1 MKWYNSL
8 ITKITLIFALALI
21 GVIAVLYIIHTQIKK
36 TETQNIHRLATVIL
50 QSNHNAKK
58 IDIEVLK
65 EAGFS
70 LVQDSSLKQ
79 TILERKRFSPS
90 SRRMRNQHNNQKFR
104 FKVIEYERDF
114 FLSIGRD
121 LVFQAPHKKDIFP
134 KMIFPISSVLFIIL
148 LYIATIRSILPL
160 YSLRRKVKEF
170 SNGNYDIDCKSDKKD
185 EIGILSNEFD
195 SSVKKIKKL
204 RDSRQLF
211 LRNIMHE
218 LKTPITKGKLSC
230 EMIEESNYQEIL
242 KNVFKRQEVLLNE
255 FARIEKLSANE
266 VALKKENYSLQDIVD
281 YSLDILNHEKE
292 SVTCKLNPMLLHVD
306 FELFGTA
313 LKNLLDNGI
322 NYSDDLHVE
331 IKSNKNQI
339 IISNQGK
346 ELEFPLERY
355 SEPYFLEG
363 EKQKSSRG
371 LGFGLFITIN
381 IIKLHNMK
389 IEYNR
394 QNNRNVFTIDL
405 LYNPL

>member
-8 ITKITLIFALALI
+8 IAKISIIFAIALL
-21 GVIAVLYIIHTQIKK
+21 GVGAIVFAYAKHTQEIEIENTKKYARAIVRSARNHEDRSLDLEIMKNAGFELIKDEGLTQLLITNKK
-36 TETQNIHRLATVIL
+36 TGQKGSHRKNRFFSGVKVSMHNQELYVIVQN
-50 QSNHNAKK
+50 K
-58 IDIEVLK
+58 
-65 EAGFS
+65 
-70 LVQDSSLKQ
+70 
-79 TILERKRFSPS
+79 
-90 SRRMRNQHNNQKFR
+90 
-104 FKVIEYERDF
+104 
-114 FLSIGRD
+114 
-121 LVFQAPHKKDIFP
+121 LVFKTPHEKKIFP
-134 KMIFPISSVLFIIL
+134 KIFFPLISILFIIF

-160 YSLRRKVKEF
+160 YSLRLKVKEF
-170 SNGNYDIDCKSDKKD
+170 ADGNYDIDCKSDKKD
-185 EIGILSNEFD
+185 EIGVLSNEFD
-195 SSVKKIKKL
+195 KSVKKIKKL

-230 EMIEESNYQEIL
+230 AMIEDSTYLNTL

-266 VALKKENYSLQDIVD
+266 IALKKENYSFQDILD
-281 YSLDILNHEKE
+281 YSLDILNHKTD
-292 SVTCKLNPMLLHVD
+292 SVTCKISPLSLNVD

-313 LKNLLDNGI
+313 IKNLLDNGI
-322 NYSDDLHVE
+322 NYSDDSKVKIE
-331 IKSNKNQI
+331 SNESQI
-339 IISNQGK
+339 IISNEGK

-363 EKQKSSRG
+363 KKQQSSRG

-394 QNNRNVFTIDL
+394 QKNRNVFTI
-405 LYNPL
+405 NVKKS

>member
-21 GVIAVLYIIHTQIKK
+21 GVVAVLFIIHTQIKK
-36 TETQNIHRLATVIL
+36 TEIQNIHRLAEVVL
-50 QSNHNAKK
+50 QSNHNHNK
-58 IDIEVLK
+58 IDIKALK
-65 EAGFS
+65 EAGFT
-70 LVQDSSLKQ
+70 LVQNNFLKQ
-79 TILERKRFSPS
+79 IILDRKRFSQS
-90 SRRMRNQHNNQKFR
+90 SGRMGNPHTNKRFR
-104 FKVIEYERDF
+104 FKVIEYKRDF
-114 FLSIGRD
+114 FIFIGRN
-121 LVFQAPHKKDIFP
+121 LIFQAPYRKDVFP
-134 KMIFPISSVLFIIL
+134 KMIFPIGSILFIIL

-160 YSLRRKVKEF
+160 YSLRQKVKEF

-185 EIGILSNEFD
+185 EIGILSNEFNN
-195 SSVKKIKKL
+195 SVKKIKKL

-266 VALKKENYSLQDIVD
+266 IALKKENYSLQDIVD
-281 YSLDILNHEKE
+281 YSLDILNHEEE
-292 SVTCKLNPMLLHVD
+292 SVTYNLNPMLLHVD

-313 LKNLLDNGI
+313 IKNLLDNGI
-322 NYSDDLHVE
+322 NYSDDLHVKIE
-331 IKSNKNQI
+331 SNENQI

-363 EKQKSSRG
+363 KKQQSSRG

-394 QNNRNVFTIDL
+394 QNNRNVFTI
-405 LYNPL
+405 YVKKS

>member
-21 GVIAVLYIIHTQIKK
+21 GVVAVLFIIHTQIKK
-36 TETQNIHRLATVIL
+36 TEIQNIHRLAEVVL
-50 QSNHNAKK
+50 QSNHNHNK
-58 IDIEVLK
+58 IDIKALK
-65 EAGFS
+65 EAGFT
-70 LVQDSSLKQ
+70 LVQNNSLKQ
-79 TILERKRFSPS
+79 IILDKKRFSQS
-90 SRRMRNQHNNQKFR
+90 SGRMGNPHTNKRFR
-104 FKVIEYERDF
+104 FKVIEYKRDF
-114 FLSIGRD
+114 FIFIGRNSI
-121 LVFQAPHKKDIFP
+121 FQAPYRKDVFP
-134 KMIFPISSVLFIIL
+134 KMIFPICSILFIIL

-160 YSLRRKVKEF
+160 YSLRQKVKEF

-195 SSVKKIKKL
+195 NSVKKIKKL

-266 VALKKENYSLQDIVD
+266 IALKKENYSLQDIVD
-281 YSLDILNHEKE
+281 YSLDILNHEEK
-292 SVTCKLNPMLLHVD
+292 SVTCNLNPMLLHVD

-313 LKNLLDNGI
+313 IKNLLDNGI

-331 IKSNKNQI
+331 IESNENQI

-363 EKQKSSRG
+363 KKQQSSRG

-394 QNNRNVFTIDL
+394 QNNRNVFTI
-405 LYNPL
+405 YVKKS

>member
-21 GVIAVLYIIHTQIKK
+21 GVVAVLFIIHTQIKK
-36 TETQNIHRLATVIL
+36 TEIQNIHRLAEVVL
-50 QSNHNAKK
+50 QSNHNHNK
-58 IDIEVLK
+58 IDIKALK
-65 EAGFS
+65 EAGFT
-70 LVQDSSLKQ
+70 LVQNNFLKQ
-79 TILERKRFSPS
+79 IILDRKRFSQS
-90 SRRMRNQHNNQKFR
+90 SGRMGNPHTNKRFR
-104 FKVIEYERDF
+104 FKVIEYKRDF
-114 FLSIGRD
+114 FIFIGRN
-121 LVFQAPHKKDIFP
+121 LIFQAPYRKDVFP
-134 KMIFPISSVLFIIL
+134 KMIFPIGSILFIIL

-160 YSLRRKVKEF
+160 YSLRQKVKEF

-185 EIGILSNEFD
+185 EIGILSNEFNN
-195 SSVKKIKKL
+195 SVKKIKKI

-266 VALKKENYSLQDIVD
+266 IALKKENYSLQDIVD
-281 YSLDILNHEKE
+281 YSLDILNHEEE
-292 SVTCKLNPMLLHVD
+292 SVTYNLNPMLLHVD

-313 LKNLLDNGI
+313 IKNLLDNGI
-322 NYSDDLHVE
+322 NYSDDLHVKIE
-331 IKSNKNQI
+331 SNENQI

-363 EKQKSSRG
+363 KKQQSSRG

-394 QNNRNVFTIDL
+394 QNNRNVFTI
-405 LYNPL
+405 YVKKS

>member
-1 MKWYNSL
+1 MRWYNSL
-8 ITKITLIFALALI
+8 ITKITLIFTLALVGI
-21 GVIAVLYIIHTQIKK
+21 VAVLYIIHTQIKK
-36 TETQNIHRLATVIL
+36 TEIENLHTLAKVVL
-50 QSNHNAKK
+50 QTGHKDKK
-58 IDIEVLK
+58 LTISSLE
-65 EAGFS
+65 EAGFT
-70 LVQDSSLKQ
+70 LITDKDLKEK
-79 TILERKRFSPS
+79 IYKKRKFSQQL
-90 SRRMRNQHNNQKFR
+90 RQMRNGHNNQRVR
-104 FKVIEYERDF
+104 FKIIECDREF
-114 FLSIGRD
+114 FLTIGRD
-121 LVFQAPHKKDIFP
+121 FILKAPHEKDMFP
-134 KMIFPISSVLFIIL
+134 KMIFPVSSVIFIVF
-148 LYIATIRSILPL
+148 LYIATIKSILPI
-160 YSLRRKVKEF
+160 YALRRKVKEF
-170 SNGNYDIDCKSDKKD
+170 AKGNYDIDCKSDKKD
-185 EIGILSNEFD
+185 EIGMLSNEFNR
-195 SSVKKIKKL
+195 SVKKIKKL

-266 VALKKENYSLQDIVD
+266 IALTKENYSLQDIVD

-292 SVTCKLNPMLLHVD
+292 SVTCKLNSMSLHVD

-331 IKSNKNQI
+331 IESNETQI

-363 EKQKSSRG
+363 KKQQSSRG

-394 QNNRNVFTIDL
+394 QKNRNVFTIEV
-405 LYNPL
+405 

>member
-8 ITKITLIFALALI
+8 ITKITLIFALAFI
-21 GVIAVLYIIHTQIKK
+21 GVMAVLYIIHTQIKK
-36 TETQNIHRLATVIL
+36 AETQSINRLVTAIL
-50 QSNHNAKK
+50 QNKYNDREVGIEALKK
-58 IDIEVLK
+58 
-65 EAGFS
+65 AGFI
-70 LVQDSSLKQ
+70 LVQDDILKQ
-79 TILERKRFSPS
+79 TILKKKRFSQPA
-90 SRRMRNQHNNQKFR
+90 RQMRNQHKNQKIR

-114 FLSIGRD
+114 FLSIGRN
-121 LVFQAPHKKDIFP
+121 LVFQVPHKKDIFP
-134 KMIFPISSVLFIIL
+134 KMLFPISSVLFIL
-148 LYIATIRSILPL
+148 FLYIATIRSILPL
-160 YSLRRKVKEF
+160 YSLRQKVKEF
-170 SNGNYDIDCKSDKKD
+170 ASGNYDIDCRSDKKD

-230 EMIEESNYQEIL
+230 EMIEESNYQGIL

-266 VALKKENYSLQDIVD
+266 IALKKENYSLQDIVD
-281 YSLDILNHEKE
+281 YSLDILNHTKE
-292 SVTCKLNPMLLHVD
+292 SVTCKLTPMLLHVD

-313 LKNLLDNGI
+313 LKNILDNGI
-322 NYSDDLHVE
+322 NYSDDLHVKIE
-331 IKSNKNQI
+331 SIENKI
-339 IISNQGK
+339 IISNKGK

-355 SEPYFLEG
+355 CEPYFLEG
-363 EKQKSSRG
+363 KKQQSSRG

-381 IIKLHNMK
+381 ILKLHNMK

-394 QNNRNVFTIDL
+394 QNNRNVFTIDVKKS
-405 LYNPL
+405 